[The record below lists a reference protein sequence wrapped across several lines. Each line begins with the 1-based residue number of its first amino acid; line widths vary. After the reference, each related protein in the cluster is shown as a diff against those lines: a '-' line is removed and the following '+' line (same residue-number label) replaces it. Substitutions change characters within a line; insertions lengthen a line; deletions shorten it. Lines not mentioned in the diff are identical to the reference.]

1 MLKSKA
7 VMRFFALIFLS
18 VSLVVSARAED
29 APKQATLYKSP
40 DCTCCEGHARY
51 LKRNGIPVT
60 VIEAPDLSAVKKA
73 HGVPPEFEGCHTIL
87 YDGYV
92 IEGHVPINT
101 IRKLLRERP
110 AITGISLP
118 GMPLGA
124 PGMYGTKEGP
134 LVIYEIT
141 DGEKRVFSTE

>member
-1 MLKSKA
+1 
-7 VMRFFALIFLS
+7 MRFFGAAILALTFTF
-18 VSLVVSARAED
+18 SAAAQD

-60 VIEAPDLSAVKKA
+60 IIEAPDLSAVKKA
-73 HGVPPEFEGCHTIL
+73 HGVTPEFEGCHTIL
-87 YDGYV
+87 LDGYV

-110 AITGISLP
+110 QIKGISLP

-124 PGMYGTKEGP
+124 PGMYGSKEGP

-141 DGEKRVFSTE
+141 DGERRVYSTE

>member
-1 MLKSKA
+1 
-7 VMRFFALIFLS
+7 MRLLCLAAFAL
-18 VSLVVSARAED
+18 VLVLPAQAQET
-29 APKQATLYKSP
+29 PKQATLYKSP

-60 VIEAPDLSAVKKA
+60 IIESPDLTAVKKE

-87 YDGYV
+87 FDGYV
-92 IEGHVPINT
+92 IEGHAPINT

-110 AITGISLP
+110 AIKGISLP

-124 PGMYGTKEGP
+124 PGMYGAKEGP
-134 LVIYEIT
+134 FVIYEIT
-141 DGEKRVFSTE
+141 DGEKRVYSTE